1 MDFLQ
6 TEASRER
13 WTVRVA
19 AGAFVV
25 AGLSGVF
32 SFMQWKAA
40 DRAATVAEQA
50 RKDALTANV
59 QQRLDAQEDLKRQ
72 QSESDKALRIQ
83 TDSAAEAYKLAARS
97 AKAAETSAEAAREQL
112 RVSRDQATSS
122 KNSVEAIQLQMRLDQ
137 RAWVTVD
144 VGEKTGNFAVTMKN
158 TGKSP
163 AINVTEVTAFGS
175 GKRMGPPDVD
185 LSENSSSPIPLPT
198 NAPKELVERLK
209 KEGYIKDHPPTGYVI
224 APGAV
229 QIASD
234 YQGKFTQIFRIEGDR
249 IYVQG
254 KVTYDDVFGHAHE
267 TIFCYWFAPPSDFV
281 MCNDHNKMN

>member
-1 MDFLQ
+1 MSFLQ

-13 WTVRVA
+13 WAVRVA
-19 AGAFVV
+19 VGAFVV
-25 AGLSGVF
+25 ASVSGLF

-40 DRAATVAEQA
+40 DKAASVAEQA

-59 QQRLDAQEDLKRQ
+59 QQRLDAQETLKRQ
-72 QSESDKALRIQ
+72 QAESDKALKIQ
-83 TDSAAEAYKLAARS
+83 SDSAVEAYKLAARS
-97 AKAAETSAEAAREQL
+97 AKAGEMSAEAAREQL
-112 RVSRDQATSS
+112 RVSRDQATSA
-122 KNSVEAIQLQMRLDQ
+122 KNSAEAVQLQMRLDQ

-158 TGKSP
+158 AGKSP
-163 AINVTEVTAFGS
+163 AINVTEVTAFAG

-185 LSENSSSPIPLPT
+185 LSENSSSSIPLPP
-198 NAPKELVERLK
+198 NAPKEFLETLK
-209 KEGYIKDHPPTGYVI
+209 KEGYIRDHPPTGYVI
-224 APGAV
+224 APGAT

-249 IYVQG
+249 VYVQG
-254 KVTYDDVFGHAHE
+254 RVTYDDVFGHAHE

-281 MCNDHNKMN
+281 MCNDHNRMN